1 VADSAGFGRLLS
13 ILFPVLAGTSLALAR
28 RMPIVHCDQRLWRVV
43 RTWTRL
49 SQTPGRSD
57 HGALGDWGGTV
68 IKGESQTIIV
78 IVNLAT
84 YLTAV
89 FSVCPGS
96 AFVAAFKAALRAS
109 LEDLSVDASTIAL
122 ETTLLEGVEL
132 KRMPRSEFSDVLEY
146 VKDSCEIELMYHTDL
161 RRVQRNLNE
170 LPHATGVP
178 AAIVSALFERGSGYS
193 AH

>member
-1 VADSAGFGRLLS
+1 MADSAGFGRLLS
-13 ILFPVLAGTSLALAR
+13 ILFPVLVGTSLALAR

-43 RTWTRL
+43 RTWARP
-49 SQTPGRSD
+49 SQMPGGSD

-68 IKGESQTIIV
+68 IKGEGQAIIV
-78 IVNLAT
+78 VVNLAT

-89 FSVCPGS
+89 FSVSPGS

-109 LEDLSVDASTIAL
+109 LEDLSVDASTIAV
-122 ETTLLEGVEL
+122 ETTFLDRVEL

-146 VKDSCEIELMYHTDL
+146 VKDFCEIELMYHTDL